1 MIHKRLEKPI
11 PVHQVLLHPLQ
22 LFLVKPV
29 ELRKL
34 LERDLHEWPAKCLC
48 CCNGNGYRRT
58 EGNNLA
64 PTVRFKADERAGT
77 LTLIALDGI
86 AFLEIALQRVDELAG
101 LEANFRRRAVQ
112 LWALAAAPAS
122 GSGNNPCRCPH
133 VPYRSLSRGSAAA
146 LEALSGAETEAG
158 GFPMSLFSQRGS
170 HCFSAKRFCAPS
182 QPHGPGKTVSNK
194 P

>member
-1 MIHKRLEKPI
+1 MIHKRLEKLI

-122 GSGNNPCRCPH
+122 GSGNNDVLIFRTVVCHEDRQQLWRLLREPKPKHAACDVAFLPEWI
-133 VPYRSLSRGSAAA
+133 PLLLS
-146 LEALSGAETEAG
+146 
-158 GFPMSLFSQRGS
+158 
-170 HCFSAKRFCAPS
+170 
-182 QPHGPGKTVSNK
+182 
-194 P
+194 